1 MDTTLVIKRLLIWG
15 ISFALGTVITLAIIF
30 GPMKTDI
37 ETYSIRYM
45 VLTII
50 SIAMI
55 FVVWGDLLLGTK
67 ILKD

>member
-1 MDTTLVIKRLLIWG
+1 MDTTLFIKRLLIWG
-15 ISFALGTVITLAIIF
+15 ISFALGTVITLGIIF
-30 GPMKTDI
+30 GPMETDI